1 MKDEDNEKEV
11 QSLGIIVQ
19 KLLSSNE
26 RPELRNSYEFPH
38 VKSLLSYIRPASEG
52 KISSRN

>member
-1 MKDEDNEKEV
+1 MTDEDSEKEL

-19 KLLSSNE
+19 KLSSKE
-26 RPELRNSYEFPH
+26 RPELRNSYEFSH
-38 VKSLLSYIRPASEG
+38 FKSLLSSVRPALEG

>member
-1 MKDEDNEKEV
+1 MKDEGSEKEL
-11 QSLGIIVQ
+11 QCLGIIVQ
-19 KLLSSNE
+19 KLSSKE

-38 VKSLLSYIRPASEG
+38 FKSLLSSIRPASEG